1 MRPEQ
6 VFRVGSVQ
14 GSVFLNEFV
23 NEDGS
28 TRTSYS
34 VNLHRRYRD
43 RQTNEWKSVS
53 TFRLAELPQAEAVM
67 RLAFDYIAEREAT
80 GAAEPADDAV
90 AAGF

>member
-28 TRTSYS
+28 TRTSFS

-53 TFRLAELPQAEAVM
+53 IFRLAELPQAEAVLK
-67 RLAFDYIAEREAT
+67 LAFAYVAEREA
-80 GAAEPADDAV
+80 GV
-90 AAGF
+90 AAAAGEEVATVEA

>member
-14 GSVFLNEFV
+14 ASVFKNEFV

-28 TRTSYS
+28 IRASYS

-43 RQTNEWKSVS
+43 RQTGEWKSVS
-53 TFRLAELPQAEAVM
+53 IYRLAELPQAEAVL
-67 RLAFDYIAEREAT
+67 RLAFGYVAEREAA
-80 GAAEPADDAV
+80 GAESVEEQVAGDA
-90 AAGF
+90 

>member
-43 RQTNEWKSVS
+43 RQTNEWKSAS
-53 TFRLAELPQAEAVM
+53 IFRLAELPQAEAVL
-67 RLAFDYIAEREAT
+67 RLAFAYVAEREAV
-80 GAAEPADDAV
+80 GAVETAEEV
-90 AAGF
+90 AAVET

>member
-14 GSVFLNEFV
+14 ASVFKNEFT

-28 TRTSYS
+28 TRSSYS

-43 RQTNEWKSVS
+43 RKTDEWKWASI
-53 TFRLAELPQAEAVM
+53 FRLAELPQAEAVL
-67 RLAFDYIAEREAT
+67 RLAFAYVAEREAT
-80 GAAEPADDAV
+80 SAV
-90 AAGF
+90 EAGEELATIES